1 MLNELLDSLRNLFEY
16 ITFSA
21 GASAI
26 LALLISFIFGPII
39 VRNLTRL
46 QIGESIRDHGPESHH
61 EKKGTPT
68 MGGVLI
74 IVATIIP
81 TLIFADI
88 NNLFIQIICVS
99 MLWMGCVGFY
109 DDYLKSI
116 KKKDGG
122 LAGRYKLIA
131 QSMLG
136 IFI

>member
-1 MLNELLDSLRNLFEY
+1 MFNELLDPLKNLLQY

-26 LALLISFIFGPII
+26 FALLISFIFGPII

-88 NNLFIQIICVS
+88 SLS
-99 MLWMGCVGFY
+99 
-109 DDYLKSI
+109 
-116 KKKDGG
+116 
-122 LAGRYKLIA
+122 LIH
-131 QSMLG
+131 
-136 IFI
+136 I